1 MGNTQAVSLIQT
13 AFARMKERG
22 EKALIPFVTAG
33 DPDLA
38 QLPAILQTLQEAGA
52 DLVEVGIPF
61 SDPIADG
68 PTIQAASQ
76 RALDRGV
83 TPPAVLDA
91 IHRAG
96 LEIPIIAMGYL
107 NPMVRRGLGAFA
119 CDAREAGVSGV
130 IVCDL
135 TPDPESEP
143 WNSAAQAAGLDTIY
157 LAAPTSTEDRL
168 KRVAQAST
176 GFIYAVSRTG
186 VTGAGTQAPHEVKG
200 LVEKLRSCS
209 DKPVCVGFGVS
220 KPEHVKMVCGV
231 ADGAVVGS
239 SLVDLLHLAWDSG
252 KGRSLILEKIRAL
265 KEATLA

>member
-1 MGNTQAVSLIQT
+1 MGNTESVSLIQST
-13 AFARMKERG
+13 FARLKERG

-33 DPDLA
+33 DPDLD
-38 QLPAILQTLQEAGA
+38 QLPSILQTLEEAGA

-83 TPPAVLDA
+83 TPPAVLEA
-91 IHRAG
+91 IQKAG
-96 LEIPIIAMGYL
+96 LEIPVIAMGYL
-107 NPMVRRGLGAFA
+107 NPMVRRGLDAFA
-119 CDAREAGVSGV
+119 QDAKEAGVSGI

-135 TPDPESEP
+135 TPDPESKP
-143 WNSAAQAAGLDTIY
+143 WNTAALKAGLDTIY
-157 LAAPTSTEDRL
+157 LAAPTSTDDRL
-168 KRVAQAST
+168 SKVAVAST

-186 VTGAGTQAPHEVKG
+186 VTGAGTQAPPEVKG
-200 LVEKLRSCS
+200 LVEKLRSLS
-209 DKPVCVGFGVS
+209 EKPICVGFGIS
-220 KPEHVKMVCGV
+220 KPDHVRMVCEV

-252 KGRSLILEKIRAL
+252 KGRSLIFEKIRAL
-265 KEATLA
+265 KDAAKA